1 MQKSV
6 TNSSH
11 FFARLKIKSAISF
24 ALLATIMGCGGGY
37 VSKTSGFR
45 SNFSSGAYIEAAEK
59 LEKGAH
65 TEGKD
70 QLLYLLDRAT
80 ALYLGGAYEES
91 IKDFLKADKLA
102 EINDYTSLSAEAA
115 TLFTTEELK
124 HYKGEEFE
132 YVLISQYL
140 AMNYLMLGKWEDA
153 LVECRRVNHKLYKLI
168 TDGKR
173 KYELNAMARYLAAM
187 IYESRGS
194 YDDAY
199 IDYKAVYDQM
209 PDLPYLRKDL
219 YRLAFLTRNFQDTQ
233 RWVSAFQLSTSEMS
247 SIESSIQN
255 PEVVLIIENG
265 KAPHKI
271 PSPQWQA
278 IPTFVPR
285 ENLISYVSVDS
296 ERSYSAYDVER
307 AAIRNLDE
315 KYGGLLAKK
324 IAGVVA
330 KEVVADQISKKVD
343 PTIGLLFK
351 LGMYASDTADTRSW
365 STLPKDFQVLR
376 YHPSEVSGDLKLKL
390 VKRGITGESLN
401 SDIEKLIPLKV
412 DRPRV
417 KMFLPVRVDL

>member
-1 MQKSV
+1 MLNITHNK
-6 TNSSH
+6 
-11 FFARLKIKSAISF
+11 ISF
-24 ALLATIMGCGGGY
+24 LLLATITFIVGCGGGY

-45 SNFSSGAYIEAAEK
+45 SEFASGDYIDAAEK
-59 LEKGAH
+59 LEKDAH

-80 ALYLGGAYEES
+80 ALHLGGAYEES

-102 EINDYTSLSAEAA
+102 EINDYTSLAAEVA

-140 AMNYLMLGKWEDA
+140 ALNYLMLGKWEDA
-153 LVECRRVNHKLYKLI
+153 LVECRRVNRKLYMMI

-173 KYELNAMARYLAAM
+173 KYELNAMARYLAAL
-187 IYESRGS
+187 IYEYRGEWG
-194 YDDAY
+194 DAY

-219 YRLAFLTRNFQDTQ
+219 YRLAYRTRNFQDMQ
-233 RWVSAFQLSTSEMS
+233 KWVQVFHLTELERQA
-247 SIESSIQN
+247 IEQTLN
-255 PEVVLIIENG
+255 DPEVVLIIENG
-265 KAPHKI
+265 KAPRKI

-278 IPTFVPR
+278 IPSFVPR
-285 ENLISYVSVDS
+285 ENLISYVTIDS
-296 ERSYSAYDVER
+296 ERSFEMYNVEK

-315 KYGGLLAKK
+315 KYSGLLAKK
-324 IAGVVA
+324 IAGVIA
-330 KEVVADQISKKVD
+330 KEVVSDQISKNVD
-343 PTIGLLFK
+343 PTVGFLVK

-365 STLPKDFQVLR
+365 STLPKDFQILR
-376 YHPSEVSGDLKLKL
+376 FHPRELNGDLKLKII
-390 VKRGITGESLN
+390 KRGISGDSLN

-412 DRPRV
+412 DRPGV
-417 KMFLPVRVDL
+417 KIFLPIRVDL